1 MRKFERFEGVER
13 FERFEGFERFERFE
27 RFEGFERFELLFF
40 LSVSHFLAIKVC
52 TLQIITYF
60 CRQRENIK

>member
-1 MRKFERFEGVER
+1 MRKFERFEG
-13 FERFEGFERFERFE
+13 FERFE

-52 TLQIITYF
+52 ILQIITYF